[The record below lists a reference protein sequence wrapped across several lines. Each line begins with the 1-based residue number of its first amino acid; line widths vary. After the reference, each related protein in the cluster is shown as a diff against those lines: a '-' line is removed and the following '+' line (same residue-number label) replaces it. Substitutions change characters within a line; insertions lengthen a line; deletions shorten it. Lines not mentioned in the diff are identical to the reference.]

1 MAGESRIPASL
12 QRWRLRAEDKVLD
25 FEFEVLSAQFNRR
38 GRYALRL
45 SVENPLLRD
54 SGDGV
59 RLRIGDGD
67 SVPTRTGT
75 TDTVLQGHLG
85 EICAFQR
92 KKFTFTLP
100 RGEMLDAMG
109 MGLYSRRPY
118 SVHCFRD
125 GLMAKRDTWVGN
137 LLLST
142 PIALL
147 LKQTVEPELV
157 SKAPEQATALVAWKG
172 HQGLTQHSHQ
182 VTARTTRT
190 TMCGSTSKPCT
201 ALGPY

>member
-1 MAGESRIPASL
+1 MAGESRVPASL

-54 SGDGV
+54 SGDSV
-59 RLRIGDGD
+59 QLRTGDGD
-67 SVPTRTGT
+67 SVPTSTGT

-109 MGLYSRRPY
+109 TGL
-118 SVHCFRD
+118 
-125 GLMAKRDTWVGN
+125 
-137 LLLST
+137 
-142 PIALL
+142 
-147 LKQTVEPELV
+147 
-157 SKAPEQATALVAWKG
+157 
-172 HQGLTQHSHQ
+172 
-182 VTARTTRT
+182 
-190 TMCGSTSKPCT
+190 
-201 ALGPY
+201 

>member
-1 MAGESRIPASL
+1 MAGESRVPASL

-54 SGDGV
+54 SGDSV
-59 RLRIGDGD
+59 RLCTGDGD
-67 SVPTRTGT
+67 SVPTSTGT

-85 EICAFQR
+85 EICAFRR

-109 MGLYSRRPY
+109 MGL
-118 SVHCFRD
+118 
-125 GLMAKRDTWVGN
+125 
-137 LLLST
+137 
-142 PIALL
+142 
-147 LKQTVEPELV
+147 
-157 SKAPEQATALVAWKG
+157 
-172 HQGLTQHSHQ
+172 
-182 VTARTTRT
+182 
-190 TMCGSTSKPCT
+190 
-201 ALGPY
+201 